1 MTVFLAK
8 TLALF
13 VLWVFLSGKFTAGHL
28 VLGVVASS
36 VVAWLNTGLSPSPIQ
51 QTPWI
56 RLLTVYSPWLFIRVV
71 KSSLHLTRLILDPS
85 LPIAPRIIK
94 YQTPLMGKFPVVLLG
109 NSITLTP
116 GTITIEANGQDMVV
130 HAMDEESAQ
139 DVVHQEFDKKIAR
152 LFHQENNQR

>member
-8 TLALF
+8 TVALF
-13 VLWVFLSGKFTAGHL
+13 VVWVLLSGKFTAGHL
-28 VLGVVASS
+28 VLGVMASS

-56 RLLTVYSPWLFIRVV
+56 RLVVAYSPWLFIRVV

-116 GTITIEANGQDMVV
+116 GTITIEANGQDLVV

-139 DVVHQEFDKKIAR
+139 DVVQQEFDKKIAH
-152 LFHQENNQR
+152 LFGQEDNQR